1 MSSNDYVKYVTEQ
14 FVKYIDTSK
23 EERIN
28 QRKKR
33 KSDHEPVLTRMFG
46 IIPLALMVM
55 VNQRKKR
62 K

>member
-33 KSDHEPVLTRMFG
+33 KSDQEPVLTRMFG
-46 IIPLALMVM
+46 IIPLALMLM

-62 K
+62 R